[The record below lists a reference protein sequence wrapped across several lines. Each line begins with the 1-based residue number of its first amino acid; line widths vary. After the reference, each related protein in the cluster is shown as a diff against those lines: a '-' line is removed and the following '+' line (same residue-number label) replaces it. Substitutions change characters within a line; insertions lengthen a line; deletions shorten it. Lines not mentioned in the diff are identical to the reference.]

1 MLMTNYSGSLVFV
14 LMTLYKD
21 LLRAVSLKMRIVDV
35 NDTLS
40 EYNVFVTEVIQIIS
54 TSVFYSNLRDSN

>member
-21 LLRAVSLKMRIVDV
+21 LLRAVCLKIRIVDV

-40 EYNVFVTEVIQIIS
+40 EYDVVCYWGNSDHKYKCV
-54 TSVFYSNLRDSN
+54 LL

>member
-40 EYNVFVTEVIQIIS
+40 EYNVVC
-54 TSVFYSNLRDSN
+54 Y